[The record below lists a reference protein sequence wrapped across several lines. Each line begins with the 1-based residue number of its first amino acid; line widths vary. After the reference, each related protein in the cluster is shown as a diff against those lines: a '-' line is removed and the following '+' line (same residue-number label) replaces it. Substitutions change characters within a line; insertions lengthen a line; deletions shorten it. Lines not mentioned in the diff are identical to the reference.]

1 MNFLNQIKVSYRF
14 LLVGC
19 MSLLLA
25 ALPTYSFLQNE
36 LPALT
41 RTEAEQRGV
50 QPLRDMIDVIR
61 YMQQHRGLSSM
72 RLAGNAQA
80 VDKLKTVAGS
90 LADSQ
95 AKIEAHLKSQ
105 ALPATLEQWGKLNQR
120 WAALSTKLNAS
131 GTTRADSFAE
141 HTAVI
146 ADAFKVFSSILNDS
160 KLILDSQP
168 ENYYLIVA
176 ANEVLN
182 LSEAQGQLR
191 AVGSGILSAQVMS
204 TDDELKVGVLLAQS
218 QQAQT
223 RAQSSFEYSF
233 AADDALSVRLK
244 DQVLSAQA
252 ASQKVMALVHDNLS
266 SASPL
271 TYPAAAYFQATTESI
286 DQQLALADASLAL
299 IEELLDQ
306 RLKSDWGGLL
316 LVLACMLATMIVGTA
331 ISLLGGRSVTRQLG
345 GEPGDVTRWVGT
357 IAQGDLSSTLDTR
370 TAVEGSIVHALSV
383 MQANLRQMV
392 LQVRGSASQVVDAA
406 GQIAAGNG
414 DLSGRTERQASALEE
429 ISASMEELL
438 ATVRQ
443 NADNARQANG
453 LASSASDV
461 ASRGGAQMAEVVET
475 MQAINSS
482 ANKIGDII
490 GVIDGIAFQTN
501 ILALNAAVEAARAG
515 EQGRGFAV
523 VATEVRSL
531 AQRSAVAAKEIKS
544 LIADSISKV
553 EQGSLQVGR
562 TGDTMHEMVTSVKRV
577 TDIMGEVSAS
587 SVEQTA
593 GIEQVNSAIVQ
604 MDGVTQQNAALV
616 EQAAAASDSLR
627 DQAAQLR
634 ELVSSFKVGQESSF
648 APVQAMAYQTHVP
661 PARQP
666 LASAKAASAKPAAAK
681 PKATALA
688 KPATATKPAA
698 AAKPAPSTPRSAP
711 AATSP
716 RQPAP
721 ASKPEPELK
730 RPALGKFSAPAAA
743 PVVDKGA
750 KAAPAPLSDD
760 DWEEF

>member
-25 ALPTYSFLQNE
+25 ALPTYSFLTHE
-36 LPALT
+36 LPSLT
-41 RTEAEQRGV
+41 QSETEQRGV

-61 YMQQHRGLSSM
+61 YLQQHRGLSSM

-80 VDKLKTVAGS
+80 VDKLKTVAAS

-95 AKIEAHLKSQ
+95 GKIEAHIKSL
-105 ALPATLEQWGKLNQR
+105 ALPATQQQWDKLNQR
-120 WAALSTKLNAS
+120 WAALGTKLNAS
-131 GTTRADSFAE
+131 GTTRAESFAE

-160 KLILDSQP
+160 KLILDPQP

-176 ANEVLN
+176 ANEVLS

-191 AVGSGILSAQVMS
+191 AVGSGILSAQSMS
-204 TDDELKVGVLLAQS
+204 TQDELKVGVLLAQGL
-218 QQAQT
+218 QAQT
-223 RAQSSFEYSF
+223 RAQNSFEYSF
-233 AADDALSVRLK
+233 AANDAVSARLK
-244 DQVLSAQA
+244 EQVLAADA
-252 ASQKVMALVHDNLS
+252 ASQKVMALAREKLA
-266 SASPL
+266 SASAL
-271 TYPAAAYFQATTESI
+271 DYPADAYFQATTESI
-286 DQQLALADASLAL
+286 NQQLALADASLAL

-316 LVLACMLATMIVGTA
+316 LVLACMLATMVVGTA

-357 IAQGDLSSTLDTR
+357 IAQGDLTSTLDTR

-392 LQVRGSASQVVDAA
+392 MQVRGSASQVVDAA

-648 APVQAMAYQTHVP
+648 APVQAVAYQTHAQ

-666 LASAKAASAKPAAAK
+666 SFTPVKPKASASAKPPAPAAAK
-681 PKATALA
+681 SKST
-688 KPATATKPAA
+688 T
-698 AAKPAPSTPRSAP
+698 AAKPASAPRSAP

-716 RQPAP
+716 RQQPAP

-730 RPALGKFSAPAAA
+730 RPALGKGSAPAAA

-750 KAAPAPLSDD
+750 KAAPAPLNDD

>member
-25 ALPTYSFLQNE
+25 ALPTYSFLTHK
-36 LPALT
+36 LPSIT
-41 RTEAEQRGV
+41 QSEIEQRGV

-61 YMQQHRGLSSM
+61 YLQQHRGLSSM
-72 RLAGNAQA
+72 RLSGNEQA
-80 VDKLKTVAGS
+80 ADKLKAVAVS

-95 AKIEAHLKSQ
+95 AKIEAQIKTQ
-105 ALPATLEQWGKLNQR
+105 AMPETRAQWDKVSQR
-120 WAALSTKLNAS
+120 WAALVTKLAAS
-131 GTTRADSFAE
+131 GTTRAESFAE

-146 ADAFKVFSSILNDS
+146 ADASKVFSSILNDS
-160 KLILDSQP
+160 KLILDPQP

-176 ANEVLN
+176 ANEVLS

-191 AVGSGILSAQVMS
+191 AVGSGILAAQSMS
-204 TDDELKVGVLLAQS
+204 TQDELKVGVLLAQGLL
-218 QQAQT
+218 AQT
-223 RAQSSFEYSF
+223 RAHNSFEYSF
-233 AADDALSVRLK
+233 AANDAVAARLK
-244 DQVLSAQA
+244 EQVQVADA
-252 ASQKVMALVHDNLS
+252 ASQKVMALAREKLA
-266 SASPL
+266 SASAL
-271 TYPAAAYFQATTESI
+271 DYPAAAYFQATTESI

-299 IEELLDQ
+299 IGELLDQ
-306 RLKSDWGGLL
+306 RLSSDWNGLL
-316 LVLACMLATMIVGTA
+316 LVLAGMLATMVVGTA

-345 GEPGDVTRWVGT
+345 GEPVDVTRWVGT
-357 IAQGDLSSTLDTR
+357 MAQGDLTATLNTR
-370 TAVEGSIVHALSV
+370 AAVEGSIVHALSV
-383 MQANLRQMV
+383 MQVNLRQMV

-531 AQRSAVAAKEIKS
+531 AQRSAVAAKEIKT
-544 LIADSISKV
+544 LIADSIAKV

-616 EQAAAASDSLR
+616 EEAAAASDSLR

-634 ELVSSFKVGQESSF
+634 ELVSSFKVGQDSPS
-648 APVQAMAYQTHVP
+648 APAQAPAHQAMAQP
-661 PARQP
+661 LRQP
-666 LASAKAASAKPAAAK
+666 SPAAVKPKASASASASARPQGVAKPA
-681 PKATALA
+681 TLA
-688 KPATATKPAA
+688 KPAPAA
-698 AAKPAPSTPRSAP
+698 KSEPADQPAARSTP
-711 AATSP
+711 AASNP
-716 RQPAP
+716 RPQAP
-721 ASKPEPELK
+721 ASKPDSELK
-730 RPALGKFSAPAAA
+730 RPAL
-743 PVVDKGA
+743 DKGG

>member
-25 ALPTYSFLQNE
+25 ALPTYSFLAQE
-36 LPALT
+36 LPSLKN
-41 RTEAEQRGV
+41 TEIEQRGV
-50 QPLRDMIDVIR
+50 QPLRDMIDVIK
-61 YMQQHRGLSSM
+61 YMQQHRGLSSI
-72 RLAGNAQA
+72 RLSGNAQA
-80 VDKLKTVAGS
+80 VDKLQNVARS

-95 AKIEAHLKSQ
+95 AKIEADIKSQ
-105 ALPATLEQWGKLNQR
+105 ALPATQEQWDKLTQR
-120 WAALSTKLNAS
+120 WAALGTKLNAS
-131 GTTRADSFAE
+131 GTTRAESFEE

-146 ADAFKVFSSILNDS
+146 ADAFKVFSSILNDT
-160 KLILDSQP
+160 KLILDPQP

-176 ANEVLN
+176 ANEVLS

-191 AVGSGILSAQVMS
+191 AVGSGILASQSMS
-204 TDDELKVGVLLAQS
+204 TQDELKVGVLLAQGL
-218 QQAQT
+218 QAQT
-223 RAQSSFEYSF
+223 RARNSFEYSF
-233 AADDALSVRLK
+233 AANDAVAARLK
-244 DQVLSAQA
+244 EQVLSADA
-252 ASQKVMALVHDNLS
+252 ASQKVMALAFEKLA
-266 SASPL
+266 SASAL
-271 TYPAAAYFQATTESI
+271 DYSAGAYFQATTESI
-286 DQQLALADASLAL
+286 DQQLALADAGLAL
-299 IEELLDQ
+299 IGELLDQ

-316 LVLACMLATMIVGTA
+316 LVLACMAATMAIGTA
-331 ISLLGGRSVTRQLG
+331 VSLLGGRSVTRQLG

-357 IAQGDLSSTLDTR
+357 IAQGDLTATLDTR
-370 TAVEGSIVHALSV
+370 NAVEGSIVHALSV

-392 LQVRGSASQVVDAA
+392 QQVRGSASQVVDAA

-531 AQRSAVAAKEIKS
+531 AQRSAVAAKEIKT

-616 EQAAAASDSLR
+616 EEAAAASDSLR

-648 APVQAMAYQTHVP
+648 APVQV
-661 PARQP
+661 PARQV
-666 LASAKAASAKPAAAK
+666 SAQPVRQQPSFAPAKPKASAAAK
-681 PKATALA
+681 PKSTGAT
-688 KPATATKPAA
+688 A
-698 AAKPAPSTPRSAP
+698 AAKPVTAAKSASSVSRSAT

-716 RQPAP
+716 RPPAP
-721 ASKPEPELK
+721 ASKPESELK
-730 RPALGKFSAPAAA
+730 RPALGQSSAAAAA
-743 PVVDKGA
+743 PALDKGA
-750 KAAPAPLSDD
+750 KAAPVPLSDD

>member
-25 ALPTYSFLQNE
+25 ALPTFSFLKHE
-36 LPALT
+36 LPSLSQT
-41 RTEAEQRGV
+41 QNEQRGV

-61 YMQQHRGLSSM
+61 YLQQHRGLSSM

-80 VDKLKTVAGS
+80 ADKLKTVARS

-95 AKIEAHLKSQ
+95 AKIEAHVKSQ
-105 ALPATLEQWGKLNQR
+105 SMPATQEQWDKLNQR
-120 WAALSTKLNAS
+120 WAALSSKLNAS
-131 GTTRADSFAE
+131 GMTRADSFAE

-160 KLILDSQP
+160 KLILDPQP

-176 ANEVLN
+176 ANEVLS

-191 AVGSGILSAQVMS
+191 AVGSGILTAQAMS
-204 TDDELKVGVLLAQS
+204 NEDELKVGVLLAQGL
-218 QQAQT
+218 QAQT
-223 RAQSSFEYSF
+223 RAQGSFEYSF
-233 AADDALSVRLK
+233 ALNDVVSTRLK
-244 DQVLSAQA
+244 DQVQSAQA
-252 ASQKVMALVHDNLS
+252 ASQKVMTLVHDNLS
-266 SASPL
+266 SGSALS
-271 TYPAAAYFQATTESI
+271 YPAAAYFQATTESI

-299 IEELLDQ
+299 IGELLDQ
-306 RLKSDWGGLL
+306 RLDSDWGSLL
-316 LVLACMLATMIVGTA
+316 LVLACMGATMVIGTA
-331 ISLLGGRSVTRQLG
+331 ISLHGGRSVTRQLG
-345 GEPGDVTRWVGT
+345 GEPADVTRWVGT
-357 IAQGDLSSTLDTR
+357 IAQGDLTSMPNTR
-370 TAVEGSIVHALSV
+370 NAVEGSIVHALSL

-392 LQVRGSASQVVDAA
+392 LQVRGSAGQVVDAA

-429 ISASMEELL
+429 ISASMEQLL

-461 ASRGGAQMAEVVET
+461 ASRGGAQMTEVVET

-482 ANKIGDII
+482 AHKIGDII

-531 AQRSAVAAKEIKS
+531 AQRSAVAAKEIKT
-544 LIADSISKV
+544 LIADSIAKV

-587 SVEQTA
+587 SIEQTA
-593 GIEQVNSAIVQ
+593 GIEQVNSAITQ
-604 MDGVTQQNAALV
+604 MDQVTQQNAALV
-616 EQAAAASDSLR
+616 EEAAAASGSLR
-627 DQAAQLR
+627 EQAAQLR
-634 ELVSSFKVGQESSF
+634 ELVSSFKVGQDAEFS
-648 APVQAMAYQTHVP
+648 APQTPSVQPHAVL

-666 LASAKAASAKPAAAK
+666 VAIAKPAPAAKPAAVK
-681 PKATALA
+681 PKAV
-688 KPATATKPAA
+688 A
-698 AAKPAPSTPRSAP
+698 AAKPASVLKRPASA
-711 AATSP
+711 ASP
-716 RQPAP
+716 RQA
-721 ASKPEPELK
+721 ASASRPEPELK
-730 RPALGKFSAPAAA
+730 RPALSQAGGD
-743 PVVDKGA
+743 DKSA
-750 KAAPAPLSDD
+750 KAAPVALSDD